1 MGLREVG
8 YPALILYPKRAFG
21 IIDFDPLEYT
31 IECELV
37 MLTIS
42 AQNAKSYVVRS
53 REEALLA
60 AWIEPNSCT
69 LLELVVDSG

>member
-1 MGLREVG
+1 MDLREVG

-21 IIDFDPLEYT
+21 IIDYDPFEYT

-37 MLTIS
+37 MLMIS

-60 AWIEPNSCT
+60 AWIEPDSCT
-69 LLELVVDSG
+69 LLELVVNSS

>member
-42 AQNAKSYVVRS
+42 AQNAKKLRCEIS
-53 REEALLA
+53 RGGL
-60 AWIEPNSCT
+60 ISG
-69 LLELVVDSG
+69 VDRT

>member
-42 AQNAKSYVVRS
+42 AQNA
-53 REEALLA
+53 A
-60 AWIEPNSCT
+60 AEFRLCVGKRDRRRGSGPDSGT
-69 LLELVVDSG
+69 LLELVVNSS

>member
-42 AQNAKSYVVRS
+42 AQNAAGDVQLRMERCGRWRGNGPDSG
-53 REEALLA
+53 
-60 AWIEPNSCT
+60 T
-69 LLELVVDSG
+69 LLEFIVNAR

>member
-1 MGLREVG
+1 LKSCLFIHRAHAVGLREVG

-37 MLTIS
+37 MLTI
-42 AQNAKSYVVRS
+42 NAKNAAGEVQRYAGKRS
-53 REEALLA
+53 
-60 AWIEPNSCT
+60 
-69 LLELVVDSG
+69 